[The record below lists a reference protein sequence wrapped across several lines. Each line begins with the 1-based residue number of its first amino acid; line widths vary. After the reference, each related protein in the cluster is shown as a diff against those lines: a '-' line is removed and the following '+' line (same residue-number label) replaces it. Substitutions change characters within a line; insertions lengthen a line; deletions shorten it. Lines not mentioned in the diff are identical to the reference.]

1 MGQWPPVPKAG
12 ERVLV
17 GLGYILGEAELES
30 PPSSGS
36 SASASARIGDRQPLN
51 VEPEDDVREWRSVQ
65 VSYSSPPMPTPP
77 FAAGLPC
84 SGEPCI
90 AGPAA

>member
-1 MGQWPPVPKAG
+1 MPKAG
-12 ERVLV
+12 DRVLV
-17 GLGYILGEAELES
+17 GLGYSRGEAEQDS

-36 SASASARIGDRQPLN
+36 SASASARIGDRQPLS
-51 VEPEDDVREWRSVQ
+51 VEAEEEVREWRSVQ

-77 FAAGLPC
+77 FPAGLPC

-90 AGPAA
+90 VGPAP